1 MASPTRILF
10 ISGEVRPFAAESPL
24 AELTRHLSEN
34 LQGVSGLDARLMMPC
49 YGSINERTNRLH
61 EVIRLSG
68 TDVPM
73 DDDVKTLTA
82 KVASLPDT
90 RMQVYFMDHD
100 AYFNRDGLSA
110 NEDGEAFPDNSERA
124 LFFDRA
130 VLETLRTLR
139 WRPDVI
145 HAFGWISG
153 LVPALLN
160 TEYPSDE
167 VLGGI
172 PVVYTP
178 DTVAANATVPE
189 SVSENASIAAGT
201 SLADA
206 GCQHADTVIH
216 LPGAD
221 NGTAFPE
228 EPGEQADFVLDAY
241 AALSNEVPA

>member
-10 ISGEVRPFAAESPL
+10 ISGEVRPFADESPL
-24 AELTRHLSEN
+24 AELTRHLSED
-34 LQGVSGLDARLMMPC
+34 LQDVSGLDARLMMPC
-49 YGSINERTNRLH
+49 YGGINERTNRLH

-68 TDVPM
+68 TEVPM
-73 DDDVKTLTA
+73 GDDVETLTV

-100 AYFNRDGLSA
+100 AYFDRDGVSA
-110 NEDGEAFPDNSERA
+110 NEDGEAFDDNSRRA

-153 LVPALLN
+153 LVPALLK

-178 DTVAANATVPE
+178 DTVAANAIVPE
-189 SVSENASIAAGT
+189 SVNDDGSLEAGT
-201 SLADA
+201 SLAAA
-206 GCQHADTVIH
+206 GRQYADTVIH

-221 NGTAFPE
+221 EGTVFPE
-228 EPGEQADFVLDAY
+228 ARDEQADFVLDAY
-241 AALSNEVPA
+241 AALSSEVPA